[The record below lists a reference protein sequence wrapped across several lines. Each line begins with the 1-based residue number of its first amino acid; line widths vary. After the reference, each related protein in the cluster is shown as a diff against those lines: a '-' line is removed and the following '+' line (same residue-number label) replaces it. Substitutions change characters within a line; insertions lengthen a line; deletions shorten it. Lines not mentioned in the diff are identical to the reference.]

1 MRSFDPDAEAHAGQ
15 RVRWREAHREGDADE
30 DGESTCPPMV
40 ERSSCVVLMLLA
52 AWAALLLSV
61 SPSPNAAMLELS
73 IPTPTMAQATPAAT
87 AAEPLQWLPPTR
99 LDVAEAAPIA
109 AGHVEPGAEAAPPPT
124 DTHLLPANA
133 KSLPAPPPPCP
144 GNSSARQRS
153 LAPAVGDW
161 TFVADADAGASD
173 PAVQFRF
180 ARAATWVDGSG
191 AVGHLISRLSGGCI
205 NLRPGD
211 QVRGHSNV
219 PPHETAA
226 RPSASTEMRRSL
238 TPVNVSAEGAGC
250 TPPPVAR
257 FEFTSG
263 GGQAASQAASQAGSQ
278 AGGQAGDDRIFLAV
292 SPSGEV
298 HASRQCEDAV
308 CDFELLELPPTAAD
322 EQEAAPE
329 AHTPARW
336 FALRSVW
343 SGRLLR
349 LSHAALTQPASWEG
363 IRTRARRKRR
373 GSRRPAAD
381 WAGASKCHCPVA
393 GGPPGWAHN
402 CTEWA
407 PLIRKYLAAWSMG
420 NVSQPRRS
428 ASASRTPTP
437 DPRPPTPDPRPSAR
451 PLSR

>member
-1 MRSFDPDAEAHAGQ
+1 MASAEVACDVSRATATASMRSFDPDAEAHAGQ
-15 RVRWREAHREGDADE
+15 RVRWREARRDDDEG
-30 DGESTCPPMV
+30 GERTCPPMV

-61 SPSPNAAMLELS
+61 SPSPNAATLELS
-73 IPTPTMAQATPAAT
+73 IPTPTMAPRTQATPAVT
-87 AAEPLQWLPPTR
+87 AAEPLQRLPPTR
-99 LDVAEAAPIA
+99 FDLAEVAPVAV
-109 AGHVEPGAEAAPPPT
+109 GHVEPGADAAPPPT
-124 DTHLLPANA
+124 DTHPLPANA
-133 KSLPAPPPPCP
+133 KPQPAPPPPCP

-153 LAPAVGDW
+153 LAIEGAATAADW
-161 TFVADADAGASD
+161 TFVADADTGASD

-205 NLRPGD
+205 NLRPGE
-211 QVRGHSNV
+211 QVRGHSDV

-238 TPVNVSAEGAGC
+238 TPARASAEGAGC
-250 TPPPVAR
+250 TAPPVAR

-263 GGQAASQAASQAGSQ
+263 GGQAGGQ
-278 AGGQAGDDRIFLAV
+278 AGGQVGGEAGGERIFLAV
-292 SPSGEV
+292 SPSGEL
-298 HASRQCEDAV
+298 HASRQCEDAR
-308 CDFELLELPPTAAD
+308 CDFELLELPPAAAD
-322 EQEAAPE
+322 EQQAASEAPS
-329 AHTPARW
+329 HTARW

-363 IRTRARRKRR
+363 IRTRARRKR
-373 GSRRPAAD
+373 GGGRRPAAD
-381 WAGASKCHCPVA
+381 WAGGAKCHCPVS

-420 NVSQPRRS
+420 NVSQPRG
-428 ASASRTPTP
+428 SRP
-437 DPRPPTPDPRPSAR
+437 
-451 PLSR
+451 

>member
-1 MRSFDPDAEAHAGQ
+1 MSRDAGQ
-15 RVRWREAHREGDADE
+15 CVRWREARREGDDD
-30 DGESTCPPMV
+30 DGEGTCPPMV

-61 SPSPNAAMLELS
+61 SPNPNAAMLELS
-73 IPTPTMAQATPAAT
+73 TPTSPRTQATRAAT
-87 AAEPLQWLPPTR
+87 AAEPLQQLPPTR
-99 LDVAEAAPIA
+99 FDLAEAAPIA
-109 AGHVEPGAEAAPPPT
+109 VGHVEPGADAVPPST
-124 DTHLLPANA
+124 DTHPLPANA
-133 KSLPAPPPPCP
+133 QPLPAPPPPCP

-153 LAPAVGDW
+153 LAPAAGDW
-161 TFVADADAGASD
+161 TFVADAAGASD

-211 QVRGHSNV
+211 QVRGHSNM

-226 RPSASTEMRRSL
+226 QPSASTEMRRSL
-238 TPVNVSAEGAGC
+238 TPARVSAEGAGC
-250 TPPPVAR
+250 TSPPVAR

-263 GGQAASQAASQAGSQ
+263 GGQAGGQAASE
-278 AGGQAGDDRIFLAV
+278 AGDDRVFLAG
-292 SPSGEV
+292 SPSGEL
-298 HASRQCEDAV
+298 HASRQCEDAM
-308 CDFELLELPPTAAD
+308 CDFELLELPPAAAD
-322 EQEAAPE
+322 EHEAAAE
-329 AHTPARW
+329 GASLARW

-363 IRTRARRKRR
+363 IRTRARRKR
-373 GSRRPAAD
+373 GGGRRPAGG
-381 WAGASKCHCPVA
+381 WAGGAKCHCPVS

-420 NVSQPRRS
+420 NVSQPRGS
-428 ASASRTPTP
+428 ASAPGLRPRTS
-437 DPRPPTPDPRPSAR
+437 DPRPPTPDLTSDPDPRPGH
-451 PLSR
+451 